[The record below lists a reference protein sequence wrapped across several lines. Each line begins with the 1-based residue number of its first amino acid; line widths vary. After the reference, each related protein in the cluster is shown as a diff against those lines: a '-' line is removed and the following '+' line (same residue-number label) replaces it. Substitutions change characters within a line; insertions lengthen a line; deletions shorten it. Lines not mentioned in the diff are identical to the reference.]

1 MSCAELVPSEPTP
14 DPNVSDPV
22 RYNVTLRLSTERPG
36 GTRLAPAPPQV
47 VLEPVTVGD
56 TFTLQDDGSTWRVAE
71 VDDGE
76 DPPRLILERP

>member
-1 MSCAELVPSEPTP
+1 M
-14 DPNVSDPV
+14 SDPV

-36 GTRLAPAPPQV
+36 GTRLAAAPPQV

-56 TFTLQDDGSTWRVAE
+56 TFTLQDDGSTWRVVE